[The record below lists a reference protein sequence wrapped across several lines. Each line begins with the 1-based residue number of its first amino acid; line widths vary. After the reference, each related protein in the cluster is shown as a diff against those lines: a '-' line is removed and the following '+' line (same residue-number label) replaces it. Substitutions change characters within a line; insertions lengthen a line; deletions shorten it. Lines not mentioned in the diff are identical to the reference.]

1 MMGNLTNSDGGLS
14 VESLVCYEESAQ
26 AAQDD
31 NVLRPGVEK
40 TRSRLTRKFRA
51 RSPALRT

>member
-31 NVLRPGVEK
+31 NVLRPGFVLA
-40 TRSRLTRKFRA
+40 RRDLDSRGN
-51 RSPALRT
+51 SEPGLRL

>member
-31 NVLRPGVEK
+31 NVLRPGVE